1 MKKHNISLVILPLVI
16 MVCLGGGIWIGSFL
30 GKGSHKSLARQKLE
44 TVLGLIATE
53 YVDTIDIDS
62 LLEGSIP
69 DILSYLDPHSAYIP
83 KEELQ
88 AVTED
93 LDGSFSGV
101 GVSFQILN
109 DTIVVVE
116 VIPDGPAEKAGIKAG
131 DRIVKVDGKNMASE
145 NISNE
150 DVFKSLRGERQ
161 THVRL
166 EVMRPF
172 VSTPLTF
179 DVTRNDVPV
188 TSIDAHYIISPGI
201 GYVKVGKFSRNT
213 YAEFMSAVEGL
224 KGKGARKLIIDL
236 RGNGGGL
243 MDQAISMANEFLPEG
258 RLIVYTRAR
267 TETNRF
273 RAESNGGGTLQDV
286 EIAVVTNEYSA
297 SASEI
302 FAGAIQDNDRGLVIG
317 RRSFGKGL
325 VQNQIML
332 PDSSAIRLTVARY
345 YTPSGRSI
353 QKEYKRGAD
362 GKYDLDLA
370 ERYTHGEFY
379 NIDSIKLDK
388 SNSFKT
394 AAGRTVYGGGGI
406 MPDIFVPEDTTNFT
420 SYYLDVVNNGLLQK
434 YAFGVADNYRSILKG
449 VSQTEKLLQ
458 MIPRDAIMLNN
469 FANYGAANGVPARW
483 YYINKSAPL
492 ILRQIKAFIA
502 RDILGFNDYIKVLNS
517 QDPTILR
524 ALEALENGES
534 PVNIKSNTTK
544 QNGEKGDLSD
554 NSKE

>member
-544 QNGEKGDLSD
+544 QNGEKGDKKK
-554 NSKE
+554 N

>member
-166 EVMRPF
+166 EVVRPF

-544 QNGEKGDLSD
+544 QNGEKGDKKK
-554 NSKE
+554 N

>member
-297 SASEI
+297 STSEI

-406 MPDIFVPEDTTNFT
+406 MPDIFAPEDTTNFT

-544 QNGEKGDLSD
+544 QNGEKGDKKK
-554 NSKE
+554 N

>member
-1 MKKHNISLVILPLVI
+1 
-16 MVCLGGGIWIGSFL
+16 
-30 GKGSHKSLARQKLE
+30 
-44 TVLGLIATE
+44 
-53 YVDTIDIDS
+53 
-62 LLEGSIP
+62 
-69 DILSYLDPHSAYIP
+69 
-83 KEELQ
+83 
-88 AVTED
+88 
-93 LDGSFSGV
+93 
-101 GVSFQILN
+101 
-109 DTIVVVE
+109 
-116 VIPDGPAEKAGIKAG
+116 
-131 DRIVKVDGKNMASE
+131 
-145 NISNE
+145 
-150 DVFKSLRGERQ
+150 
-161 THVRL
+161 
-166 EVMRPF
+166 
-172 VSTPLTF
+172 
-179 DVTRNDVPV
+179 
-188 TSIDAHYIISPGI
+188 
-201 GYVKVGKFSRNT
+201 
-213 YAEFMSAVEGL
+213 
-224 KGKGARKLIIDL
+224 
-236 RGNGGGL
+236 

-544 QNGEKGDLSD
+544 QNGEKGDKKK
-554 NSKE
+554 N